1 MFGLYIHW
9 PFCLSKCIY
18 CDFGSKIASK
28 ERLSNPTFQNLY
40 CECCKKQMHYF
51 AKKIQNNQYQ
61 QSLTSIYFG
70 GGTPSLLNPENIKQ
84 IIQEAKNLFNLSTDC
99 EITLEAN
106 PTSFEMEKFMLFR
119 NAGVNRISLGIQSF
133 DDNELLWLG
142 RKHNVQ
148 QAVDAI
154 NTIKTIFP
162 KWNFDLIYG
171 LPKQTLKK
179 WIEELNFAFQLSPQ
193 HLSLYTL
200 IVDEDTPL
208 GKMVKD
214 GNIEPKTEYEMADFY
229 DATNDFILNSSST
242 NEGKINQYE
251 VSNYAIR
258 GYESRHNLCYWKSYD
273 YIGIGAMAHGRLRY
287 ADGERYEITN
297 IDDVKKWIS
306 NIGNDGNGLV
316 VEKKLSQKENIEEIL
331 LMGLRTTTGID
342 VADTNKRFN
351 IQINNYLHQ
360 QQIKDLVQND
370 FLVFNNNILRLTNK
384 GISILDTILQKI
396 LI

>member
-1 MFGLYIHW
+1 M
-9 PFCLSKCIY
+9 
-18 CDFGSKIASK
+18 
-28 ERLSNPTFQNLY
+28 
-40 CECCKKQMHYF
+40 
-51 AKKIQNNQYQ
+51 
-61 QSLTSIYFG
+61 
-70 GGTPSLLNPENIKQ
+70 
-84 IIQEAKNLFNLSTDC
+84 
-99 EITLEAN
+99 
-106 PTSFEMEKFMLFR
+106 
-119 NAGVNRISLGIQSF
+119 
-133 DDNELLWLG
+133 
-142 RKHNVQ
+142 
-148 QAVDAI
+148 
-154 NTIKTIFP
+154 
-162 KWNFDLIYG
+162 
-171 LPKQTLKK
+171 
-179 WIEELNFAFQLSPQ
+179 EELNFAFQLSPQ

-200 IVDEDTPL
+200 IVDENTPL

-251 VSNYAIR
+251 VSNYAVS

-297 IDDVKKWIS
+297 INDVKKWIS

-351 IQINNYLHQ
+351 IQINYFLNE
-360 QQIKDLVQND
+360 QQINNLAQDG
-370 FLVFNNNILRLTNK
+370 FLVFNNNILRLTRK
-384 GISILDTILQKI
+384 GMLILDTILQKI